1 MKSDRMLTSCSTRNR
16 ACLCSNRSKLC
27 KVSVVELL
35 CTNVRMNVVL
45 NAQYLYASV
54 EIKKMIFLYL
64 KKKMAFSF
72 IEINFL
78 FLYSFLFLKFYITGR
93 NEWG

>member
-64 KKKMAFSF
+64 KKNGIFFYRNKFFIFILISF
-72 IEINFL
+72 FKVL
-78 FLYSFLFLKFYITGR
+78 HYR
-93 NEWG
+93 

>member
-35 CTNVRMNVVL
+35 CTNVCMNVVL

-64 KKKMAFSF
+64 KKNGIFFYRNQFFIFILISF
-72 IEINFL
+72 FKVL
-78 FLYSFLFLKFYITGR
+78 HYR
-93 NEWG
+93 

>member
-1 MKSDRMLTSCSTRNR
+1 
-16 ACLCSNRSKLC
+16 
-27 KVSVVELL
+27 
-35 CTNVRMNVVL
+35 MNVVL

-64 KKKMAFSF
+64 KKMAFSF